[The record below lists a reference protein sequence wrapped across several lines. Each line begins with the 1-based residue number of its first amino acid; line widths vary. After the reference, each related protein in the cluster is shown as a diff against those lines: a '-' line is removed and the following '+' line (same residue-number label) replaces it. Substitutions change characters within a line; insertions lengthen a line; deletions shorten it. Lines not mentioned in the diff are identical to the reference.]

1 VILSSKTKA
10 APWSI
15 EDQIE
20 LRDLFRKNKE
30 EQPEN
35 IGLKK
40 TNKCFGIRSFFF
52 IDRSGKGRYCRSNYV
67 GING

>member
-40 TNKCFGIRSFFF
+40 KQMFWYTIVFF
-52 IDRSGKGRYCRSNYV
+52 IDRSGKGRYC
-67 GING
+67 